1 MTLNEAEKY
10 ASGALFVL
18 ALYCTSI
25 EAGAHEHGIGAS
37 EGAWGVSLDVIA
49 DAYTSK
55 SSRTSSGW
63 GWSLVSPTGVCGR
76 LFNALEI
83 KHASAASL
91 LSQQEGIHPLRG
103 EQQRQTLLC
112 MVEAYAH
119 HLDPQLTFESDRPLS
134 SINFA
139 HPAGD
144 ASTKGDD
151 DDEELE
157 EPTSPAS
164 APSSCGGDTSTIDLP
179 SQEEL
184 DKREEEALRQ
194 ALTALQDDPDA
205 MQRINAETRVVEDA
219 NMTEGAVL
227 PEPAFQSSDVYTH
240 KAAALSF
247 QGVRAIVSA
256 SILAEAPVAETPL
269 STRWYDS
276 RSRVAALRVAHWLRV
291 PMPSFEAL
299 ELEILGDQVAEQ
311 EQPGTKDKLR
321 SFRSDKSKWL
331 KVGAAAVGG
340 GVLTAVT
347 AGLAAPAIV
356 AGVGTLVGLTGS
368 AGAIAAPLGCTDLLP
383 TSHAWSS

>member
-1 MTLNEAEKY
+1 MTLNDAEKY

-63 GWSLVSPTGVCGR
+63 GWSLVSPAGVCGR
-76 LFNALEI
+76 LFSALEI

-103 EQQRQTLLC
+103 EQQRQALLC
-112 MVEAYAH
+112 LVEAYAH
-119 HLDPQLTFESDRPLS
+119 HLDPQLTFEAERSLS
-134 SINFA
+134 SIHFA

-144 ASTKGDD
+144 ASVKSDDDD
-151 DDEELE
+151 DDEDVE
-157 EPTSPAS
+157 EPTSPAP
-164 APSSCGGDTSTIDLP
+164 APPSSAVDTSAVELP

-184 DKREEEALRQ
+184 DKREEEALRK

-205 MQRINAETRVVEDA
+205 MQRIQVETRVVEDA

-227 PEPAFQSSDVYTH
+227 PEPSFQSSDVYTH

-247 QGVRAIVSA
+247 QSIRAIVAA
-256 SILAEAPVAETPL
+256 SVLAEAPIAETPV

-299 ELEILGDQVAEQ
+299 ELQILGDQVAEQ
-311 EQPGTKDKLR
+311 GQPSTKDKLR

-368 AGAIAAPLGCTDLLP
+368 AGAIAAPLGCAG
-383 TSHAWSS
+383 H